1 MINWEGSCPGAE
13 MAWQAGERPQPE
25 WTHEEMIELIEAVPV
40 FDCPFDL
47 DEALDDIVNSLVA
60 KYGEGWREAIE
71 ADFDDLL
78 GR

>member
-13 MAWQAGERPQPE
+13 MAWQAGEEPQPE
-25 WTHEEMIELIEAVPV
+25 WSLEEMLELIEAVPS
-40 FDCPFDL
+40 FDDPL
-47 DEALDDIVNSLVA
+47 DYDDALDDIVKSLVE
-60 KYGEGWREAIE
+60 KYGESWRGAIE

>member
-1 MINWEGSCPGAE
+1 MISWEGSCPGRDA
-13 MAWQAGERPQPE
+13 AWQAGKRPQPE
-25 WTHEEMIELIEAVPV
+25 WSTEEMLELIEALPV

-47 DEALDDIVNSLVA
+47 DEALDDIVDSLVE
-60 KYGEGWREAIE
+60 KYGESWREAIV